1 MTRAPLPDAIPEQRI
16 IAIARRVPHDR
27 LMTMVDVLATA
38 GIDVVEV
45 TLDGEDALTSVGRLA
60 ERGVVVGA
68 GTVRTRLDAERALD
82 AGARFLV
89 SPHTDPDLVSFAV
102 DRGVPMMPGA
112 MTPTE
117 VARAWQ
123 LGASAVK
130 LFPATVGGPAFV
142 TAIRGPLGDIP
153 IVPTGGVDAA
163 NAPGFLDAGAM
174 AVGVGGWLTGSADER
189 ITAERA
195 RHLVAAVERA

>member
-38 GIDVVEV
+38 GIDVIEV

-195 RHLVAAVERA
+195 RLLVAAVERA